1 MISNERVCI
10 PYRKLVIQYKQVQ
23 YLKNGT
29 TKNTVRY
36 REQVQVLRNLL
47 LHPSKLLTMK
57 KQDREKDW
65 LNKYINHLNMTVQ
78 SDRLY
83 KLAKE
88 KLAT

>member
-1 MISNERVCI
+1 MNVFVY

-36 REQVQVLRNLL
+36 HEQVQVLRNLL

>member
-1 MISNERVCI
+1 MNVFVY

-29 TKNTVRY
+29 TKNAVRY

>member
-1 MISNERVCI
+1 MNVFVY

>member
-1 MISNERVCI
+1 MNVFVY

-78 SDRLY
+78 SDHLY

>member
-1 MISNERVCI
+1 MNVFVY

-23 YLKNGT
+23 YLKNGA

>member
-1 MISNERVCI
+1 MNVFVY

-29 TKNTVRY
+29 TKNTFRY

>member
-1 MISNERVCI
+1 MNVFVY

-23 YLKNGT
+23 YLKNGS